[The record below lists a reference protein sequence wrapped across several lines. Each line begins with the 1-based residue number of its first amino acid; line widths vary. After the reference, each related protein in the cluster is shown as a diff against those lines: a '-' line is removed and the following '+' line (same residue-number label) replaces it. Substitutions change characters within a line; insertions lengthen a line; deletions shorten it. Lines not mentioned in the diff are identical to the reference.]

1 VVSDLKLDPLPPIA
15 TVPLGT
21 GNNLP
26 FSFGWVRVQS
36 PKKVMYFHVMYFHV
50 IYISYELTLG
60 VLMFQGKKN
69 PGTDLQTV
77 KGFLGQ
83 LKEAKVMKVDRL
95 VI

>member
-1 VVSDLKLDPLPPIA
+1 LEQETISHFLLDGYEFKLLKKL
-15 TVPLGT
+15 
-21 GNNLP
+21 
-26 FSFGWVRVQS
+26 
-36 PKKVMYFHVMYFHV
+36 YFCV

>member
-1 VVSDLKLDPLPPIA
+1 VSDLKLDPLPPIA

-36 PKKVMYFHVMYFHV
+36 PKDVYFHIICV
-50 IYISYELTLG
+50 SYELTRG
-60 VLMFQGKKN
+60 MLMLQGKKN
-69 PGTDLQTV
+69 PGTDLETV
-77 KGFLGQ
+77 KVFLGQ

>member
-1 VVSDLKLDPLPPIA
+1 
-15 TVPLGT
+15 
-21 GNNLP
+21 
-26 FSFGWVRVQS
+26 
-36 PKKVMYFHVMYFHV
+36 
-50 IYISYELTLG
+50 
-60 VLMFQGKKN
+60 MFQGKKN